1 MQICIFQTG
10 EPLHIDKGNYRPMRC
25 MLLADK
31 LIDKGHKVSII
42 SSDFHHQRKVHRTNN
57 FSTFNINSNLSIHL
71 IPSLGY
77 KKHISFR
84 RIADHFI
91 LAVNLYL
98 FLKKNKIFKPA
109 KFFIGYPPILSSLVL
124 SIWCKKNNI
133 PYMLDVKDKWPIQFL
148 EPFSNRIKK
157 IIRLL
162 IEPYFISARLVFRNS
177 NKITSITDSYIHW
190 IKNFANINNKNNCFV
205 SPLIRKPLFL
215 TKEQNDEALRSWL
228 KLSLNIKK
236 TRYFCF
242 IGSFTKSFDFDFIY
256 KSAELLIVKNP
267 EIKFVIC
274 GSGDQYKN
282 IIQKFDS
289 CQNVLVFGEINKYMS
304 KVLIK
309 NSIATLAPYINNQN
323 FKDHVPNKIIESLEN
338 NTPFITT
345 LDGKLKSI
353 VEEYNNGIFIR
364 NQHHIDIT
372 KYQKIIND
380 KDYQKYLSK
389 NAEKSFKKLFDF
401 NKTFDKIIENL
412 ILM

>member
-1 MQICIFQTG
+1 MQVCIFQTG
-10 EPLHIDKGNYRPMRC
+10 EPLHIDRGNYRPMRC

-42 SSDFHHQRKVHRTNN
+42 SSDFHHQRKVHRTKN

-91 LAVNLYL
+91 LAFNLFL
-98 FLKKNKIFKPA
+98 FLKKNKIFKPD

-162 IEPYFISARLVFRNS
+162 IEPYFISSRLVFRNS
-177 NKITSITDSYIHW
+177 NKITSITDGYIHW
-190 IKNFANINNKNNCFV
+190 IKNFANINKKNNCFV

-228 KLSLNIKK
+228 KLSLNIKE

-242 IGSFTKSFDFDFIY
+242 IGSFTKSFDFNFIY
-256 KSAELLIVKNP
+256 KSAKLLIVKNP
-267 EIKFVIC
+267 KIKFIIC
-274 GSGDQYKN
+274 GSGDQHKN
-282 IIQKFDS
+282 ILQKFDS
-289 CQNVLVFGEINKYMS
+289 CQNVLIFGEINKYMS

-323 FKDHVPNKIIESLEN
+323 FKDHIPNKIIESLEN

-345 LDGKLKSI
+345 LDGKLKSMI
-353 VEEYNNGIFIR
+353 DEYNNGIFIR
-364 NQHHIDIT
+364 NQQHIDIT

-380 KDYQKYLSK
+380 KDFQKYLSK
-389 NAEKSFKKLFDF
+389 NSEKSFKKLFDF

-412 ILM
+412 ISM

>member
-10 EPLHIDKGNYRPMRC
+10 EPLHVDRGDYRPMRC

-42 SSDFHHQRKVHRTNN
+42 SSDFYHQRKVHRTKN

-84 RIADHFI
+84 RIVDHFV
-91 LAVNLYL
+91 LAFNLYL
-98 FLKKNKIFKPA
+98 FLKKNKIFKPD
-109 KFFIGYPPILSSLVL
+109 KFFIGYPPILTSLVL

-148 EPFSNRIKK
+148 EPFSNRIEK

-162 IEPYFISARLVFRNS
+162 IEPYFISSRLVFRNS
-177 NKITSITDSYIHW
+177 NKITSITDGYINW
-190 IKNFANINNKNNCFV
+190 IKNFANINKKNNCFV

-215 TKEQNDEALRSWL
+215 TKEQNDEALASWL

-242 IGSFTKSFDFDFIY
+242 IGSFTKSFDFNFIY
-256 KSAELLIVKNP
+256 KSAKLLIVKNP
-267 EIKFVIC
+267 KIKFVIC

-289 CQNVLVFGEINKYMS
+289 CQNVLIFGEINKFMS

-323 FKDHVPNKIIESLEN
+323 FKDHIPNKIIESLEN

-345 LDGKLKSI
+345 LDGKLKSMI
-353 VEEYNNGIFIR
+353 EEYNNGVFIR
-364 NQHHIDIT
+364 NQQNIDIT
-372 KYQKIIND
+372 KYQQIIND
-380 KDYQKYLSK
+380 KDFQKNLSK
-389 NAEKSFKKLFDF
+389 NSEKSFKKLFDF

-412 ILM
+412 ISM